1 MRFEPRNRPSLS
13 PWALLAL
20 VLCLFASGRDLS
32 ASGQEP
38 TPPLP
43 AQQTGQATPAPGA
56 ARISSDEAV
65 KMALENNLGIQ
76 TERLN
81 PRLQALA
88 VSRAMAAYTPV
99 LFANTSRAANTSPPT
114 EFLQAGV
121 AVTTTANFNSNG
133 GVQQQLPW
141 GGNYQIA
148 WSGSRSTSDAPR
160 VLISPQLGSQLN
172 AIYNQPLLRNLTIDG
187 LRQAVLQS
195 RNDQDIA
202 EIRLSERITLTS
214 RVVRNAYFNL
224 INAIS
229 SLQVAQQSLDLARTS
244 LKNNQRRVEVGTMAP
259 IDIVDAEAEVARQ
272 EEIVIVRQSDIQ
284 AAEDALRTL
293 IMNPSQPDFWTTR
306 LEPSEQP
313 VLTPQPVDVEAAVK
327 NALANRTDLAQ
338 LRKEI
343 ESAEINIR
351 FNQNQKLPDVN
362 LQARYGVQGV
372 GGTRFDYG
380 ESPIDGGPPPVIS
393 SSTRS
398 FGDVL
403 RDVFGNDFRN
413 WSVSLQVSY
422 PIGTSQADAALA
434 QSRLARQQAQV
445 SLRELETEIVRQV
458 RDVGRQLETTLK
470 RVEATLKARQFA
482 ERRLEAEDK
491 RLAVGMSDTFRVFQ
505 VQRDL
510 ANAKQA
516 ELNAIIAYN
525 RALIDMD
532 AVQIVPVGGGGGP
545 R

>member
-1 MRFEPRNRPSLS
+1 MRFEQRNPASLR
-13 PWALLAL
+13 PWAFLAL
-20 VLCLFASGRDLS
+20 VLCLFTSGRNVS
-32 ASGQEP
+32 ASGQDPAPEL
-38 TPPLP
+38 PPQQAGQP
-43 AQQTGQATPAPGA
+43 AQAQGT
-56 ARISSDEAV
+56 ARISADEAV
-65 KMALENNLGIQ
+65 KMALENNLGLQ

-88 VSRAMAAYTPV
+88 VSRALAVYTPV
-99 LFANTSRAANTSPPT
+99 LFANTSRTANTTPPT
-114 EFLQAGV
+114 EFLQSGV
-121 AVTTTANFNSNG
+121 AVTTAESFSTNG
-133 GVQQQLPW
+133 GVQHQLPW
-141 GGNYQIA
+141 GGNYEVSL
-148 WSGSRSTSDAPR
+148 SGSRSTSDAPR
-160 VLISPQLGSQLN
+160 TVFSPQLGSQFN
-172 AIYNQPLLRNLTIDG
+172 AIYNQPLLRNFSIDG
-187 LRQAVLQS
+187 FRQTVLQS
-195 RNDQDIA
+195 RNEQDIA
-202 EIRLSERITLTS
+202 DIRLAERITLTS
-214 RVVRNAYFNL
+214 RTVRNAYFNL

-272 EEIVIVRQSDIQ
+272 EETVIVRQADIQ
-284 AAEDALRTL
+284 SAEDALRTL

-313 VLTPQPVDVEAAVK
+313 VLTPQAVDVEAAVR

-343 ESAEINIR
+343 DSADINIR
-351 FNQNQKLPDVN
+351 FNRNQKLPNVN
-362 LQARYGVQGV
+362 LQARYGLQGV
-372 GGTRFDYG
+372 GGSQFDYG
-380 ESPIDGGPPPVIS
+380 AAPIEGGPPPRELVGQ
-393 SSTRS
+393 RS
-398 FGDVL
+398 FSDVL
-403 RDVFGNDFRN
+403 RDVFGNEFRN

-434 QSRLARQQAQV
+434 QSRLARQQGQV
-445 SLRELETEIVRQV
+445 SLRELETEVARQV
-458 RDVGRQLETTLK
+458 RDAGRQVETTLK
-470 RVEATLKARQFA
+470 RVDATLKARQFA

-491 RLAVGMSDTFRVFQ
+491 RLAVGLSDTFRVFQ

-532 AVQIVPVGGGGGP
+532 AVQSVPVSGGGG